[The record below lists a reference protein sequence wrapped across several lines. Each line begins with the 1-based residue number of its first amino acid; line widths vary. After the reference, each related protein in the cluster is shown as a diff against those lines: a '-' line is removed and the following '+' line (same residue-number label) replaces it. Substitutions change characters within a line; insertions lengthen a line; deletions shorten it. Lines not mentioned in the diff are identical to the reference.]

1 MGVLMGEEANGRFL
15 LRSRGRSRRV
25 LRHHGVGRVEGSRVE
40 VGRGRWTGAIEIGSR
55 VQRLRGTS
63 GPRHGRALSCRL
75 TATGLVVGRRR
86 RAGQV
91 GLAGGTQVELEAA
104 VAGEKNRTIA
114 GKSGWLLLTFGTW
127 ARRARPHR
135 RELRRFGPSGGGRKP
150 GNSTAEGMTTRDAGT
165 VGR

>member
-1 MGVLMGEEANGRFL
+1 MMGVLMGEEANGRFL

-25 LRHHGVGRVEGSRVE
+25 LRHHRVGRVEGSRVE
-40 VGRGRWTGAIEIGSR
+40 VGRGRWTGGIEIRSR
-55 VQRLRGTS
+55 IQRLRGTS
-63 GPRHGRALSCRL
+63 GPRHSRALSCRL
-75 TATGLVVGRRR
+75 TATGLVVGRR

-114 GKSGWLLLTFGTW
+114 GKSGWLLTLGTW

-135 RELRRFGPSGGGRKP
+135 RELRRFGPGGGGRKP

>member
-1 MGVLMGEEANGRFL
+1 MMGEEANGRFL

-25 LRHHGVGRVEGSRVE
+25 LRHHRVGRVQSSGVE
-40 VGRGRWTGAIEIGSR
+40 IGGRWSGSIEIRSR
-55 VQRLRGTS
+55 IQRLRGTS

-75 TATGLVVGRRR
+75 TATGVVRRG

-91 GLAGGTQVELEAA
+91 RLAGGTQVELKAA

-114 GKSGWLLLTFGTW
+114 GKSGWLLTLGTW

-135 RELRRFGPSGGGRKP
+135 RELRRFGPGGGGRKP

-165 VGR
+165 VGRG